1 MAGKMDS
8 LNYWI
13 TRFAHLLRFGGL
25 AILLLGVAV
34 FVPTG
39 MNEMLNLTSDMVFVL
54 WAFGIALEVF
64 YHILE
69 ERILV

>member
-1 MAGKMDS
+1 MADRD

-25 AILLLGVAV
+25 AILMLGVLV
-34 FVPTG
+34 FIPLG
-39 MNEMLNLTSDMVFVL
+39 MNEMLNLTSDMVFVV

-69 ERILV
+69 ERILI